1 MKRLLILF
9 AAIAGFSI
17 SSFAE
22 KDYEVLWVLNN
33 KSTFNTVTDYVQASP
48 NQQALMKNIF
58 YDSAEKLKDA
68 LIENDQQAAE
78 KALYF
83 NLVNVKSV
91 LTVDQYKK
99 YLTILNATI
108 HNQQDKYLA
117 LSKNK

>member
-9 AAIAGFSI
+9 VAIVGFSI

-22 KDYEVLWVLNN
+22 RDYEVLWVLNN

-48 NQQALMKNIF
+48 NQQELMKSIF
-58 YDSAEKLKDA
+58 YDSAEKLKEA
-68 LIENDQQAAE
+68 LIDNDKDAAE

-117 LSKNK
+117 LSKSK